1 MSKLQS
7 LTGSRYFKLALSVA
21 LLALLFSRTDLSE
34 LRVALFA
41 SQPGWVLV
49 AFVGY
54 LISQVISA
62 YRWNLLARPLGF
74 TEPFGRYF
82 HYYFVGMYWNLF
94 APSTVAGDIGRSI
107 LLARGRRRALAF
119 TSVVADRGIGLVALV
134 WVGALAILL
143 VPSYPL
149 PHVVRVGAWLAPA
162 VTIAAWMWG
171 PRLAVRFL
179 RKENRWRHFVEHEL
193 VPYWH
198 DRSVL
203 LAGMLVSF
211 VFHTVQVLTQVALA
225 RALGLHVPWYF
236 FFVFVPIVN
245 MAGMA
250 PISFSGIGVR
260 EGGYWYFLSVLGV
273 DRETSIALGLL
284 ASAVVLAN
292 GLTGG
297 VIFLLGKEQAPSAAE
312 ESAIRNR

>member
-1 MSKLQS
+1 VSKVES
-7 LTGSRYFKLALSVA
+7 LVGSRYFKLALSVA
-21 LLALLFSRTDLSE
+21 LLTLLFSRTDLSE
-34 LRVALFA
+34 LRLALFA
-41 SQPGWVLV
+41 SQPGWVFV
-49 AFVGY
+49 AFLGY
-54 LISQVISA
+54 LFSQVISA

-74 TEPFGRYF
+74 TESFGRYF

-119 TSVVADRGIGLVALV
+119 ASVVADRGIGLVALV

-149 PHVVRVGAWLAPA
+149 PAAVRWGAWLAPV
-162 VTIAAWMWG
+162 VTVAAWLWG

-179 RKENRWRHFVEHEL
+179 PKKSRWRHFVEHEL
-193 VPYWH
+193 LRYWR
-198 DRSVL
+198 DRRVL
-203 LAGMLVSF
+203 VAGMLISF

-225 RALGLHVPWYF
+225 RAVGLRVPWYF

-250 PISFSGIGVR
+250 PVSFSGIGVR
-260 EGGYWYFLSVLGV
+260 EGGYWYFLSVLGI

-284 ASAVVLAN
+284 SSAVVLAN

-297 VIFLLGKEQAPSAAE
+297 VVFLLGKERAPSPAQE
-312 ESAIRNR
+312 VLPP